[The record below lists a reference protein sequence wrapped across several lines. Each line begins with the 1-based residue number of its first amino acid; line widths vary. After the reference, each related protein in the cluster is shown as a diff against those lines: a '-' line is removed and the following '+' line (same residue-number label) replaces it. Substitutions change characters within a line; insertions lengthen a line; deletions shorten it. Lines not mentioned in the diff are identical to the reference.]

1 MEKTLLKKS
10 FHVKDLKTIKYNPL
24 WGHKGIFTTIR
35 LVGKKPKLILA
46 EEHIKKFNRDI
57 IWFGINYKLSKK
69 FLLNF
74 VKDNSKIKN
83 YDHLLRIAVTK
94 KILSISLRKKNKED
108 RLFKAQIYKYQRVLP
123 SFKNL
128 QYKKILSLQKKINLK
143 KEEIIFFNKN
153 KILEGSTSNIIC
165 VTDNKI
171 LIPKNSYY
179 YGVTLKY
186 LIKKLPFKVEKKD
199 INVKNLDE
207 FTELLLVGSGKG
219 VVSISSIQKLN
230 WYRSSM
236 KVYNFLY
243 KKYSKLLIKWF

>member
-1 MEKTLLKKS
+1 MEKILLKKS
-10 FHVKDLKTIKYNPL
+10 FLVKDLKTINYNSL
-24 WGHKGIFTTIR
+24 WGYKGIFTTIR
-35 LVGKKPKLILA
+35 LVGKKPKLILG
-46 EEHIKKFNRDI
+46 EEHIKKFNRDNI
-57 IWFGINYKLSKK
+57 RFGINYKLSKQ

-74 VKDNSKIKN
+74 IKNNSKIKN

-94 KILSISLRKKNKED
+94 KILSISLRKRNKED
-108 RLFKAQIYKYQRVLP
+108 SLFKAQIYKYQRILP

-153 KILEGSTSNIIC
+153 KILEGSTTNIIC
-165 VTDNKI
+165 VKDNKI
-171 LIPKNSYY
+171 FIPKNSYY
-179 YGVTLKY
+179 YGITLKY
-186 LIKKLPFKVEKKD
+186 LIKKLPFKVQKKD
-199 INVKNLDE
+199 IDIKSLND

-236 KVYNFLY
+236 KIYNFLS
-243 KKYSKLLIKWF
+243 KKYSKLLIK